1 MPEVHMH
8 FILFLMAC
16 ADTAPQEAAAPAPT
30 EQAAAEVAKPEP
42 PKHASY
48 FGALPENMASTSNP
62 GTDDKVALG
71 RMLYYEK
78 RLSKN
83 HDISCNSCHQLDNF
97 GVDSE
102 PTSPGHKGQR
112 GGRNSPTVYN
122 AALHVAQFWDGREPD
137 VEAQAGGPVLNP
149 IEMAMPS
156 KEAVVTTL
164 KSMDAYVEAF
174 GKAFPGEEDA
184 VTYSNMQAAIGAFE
198 RNLVTPGPFDA
209 YLAGD
214 VSALTD
220 AQKAGLDRFVET
232 GCTTCHMGPGVGGS
246 MYQKLGLVNAYETED
261 VGRSAVTGNEAEKY
275 FFKVP
280 SLRNVISFSA
290 VLS

>member
-1 MPEVHMH
+1 M
-8 FILFLMAC
+8 
-16 ADTAPQEAAAPAPT
+16 
-30 EQAAAEVAKPEP
+30 
-42 PKHASY
+42 
-48 FGALPENMASTSNP
+48 
-62 GTDDKVALG
+62 
-71 RMLYYEK
+71 
-78 RLSKN
+78 
-83 HDISCNSCHQLDNF
+83 
-97 GVDSE
+97 
-102 PTSPGHKGQR
+102 
-112 GGRNSPTVYN
+112 
-122 AALHVAQFWDGREPD
+122 AQFWDGREPD

-246 MYQKLGLVNAYETED
+246 MYQKLGLVKTRTRRKMLVVLRLQATK
-261 VGRSAVTGNEAEKY
+261 RKST
-275 FFKVP
+275 
-280 SLRNVISFSA
+280 SLRFLVFGMSQRQRRTFMTEAS
-290 VLS
+290 LRSMKRSS